1 MVALILVKELLQ
13 VVVRL
18 KVDIEALRDPLTH
31 QDTLPPVK
39 FQEVEPWV
47 LDPPGRLRVNSELK
61 CWISPC
67 SGLTAR
73 PTAPEPQAAMV
84 KYRSRRV
91 DELLMLVVFLIRGTG
106 SAAGGQQWGRGRK
119 PLPN

>member
-1 MVALILVKELLQ
+1 MVDHILVKELLQ

-18 KVDIEALRDPLTH
+18 KVDIKALRDPLTH
-31 QDTLPPVK
+31 QDTLPPEK

-47 LDPPGRLRVNSELK
+47 FDPPGRLRVNSELK

-91 DELLMLVVFLIRGTG
+91 DELLMLVVFLIRETG
-106 SAAGGQQWGRGRK
+106 SAAGRQH
-119 PLPN
+119 